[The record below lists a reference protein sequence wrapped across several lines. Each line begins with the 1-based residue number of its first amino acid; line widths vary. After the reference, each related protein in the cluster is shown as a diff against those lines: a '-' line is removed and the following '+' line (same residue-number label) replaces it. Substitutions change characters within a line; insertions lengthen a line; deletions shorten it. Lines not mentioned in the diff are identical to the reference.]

1 LSKLLVTA
9 VFVGAAFATA
19 LAALDH
25 LAEALSDFSARSWAI
40 AGYWLLRTAVVVALS
55 VFVAIRSEARTH
67 ARAPIGLI
75 SCAAALGSVMLLK
88 QPSAEA
94 DTGLVLLGDTVA
106 LLSYVWLIV
115 AVLFLGRCFGLLPEV
130 RGLVTAGPYRLVRH
144 PVYLGEFGAVA
155 GFLIGAHIPWNAVC
169 ALVFA
174 VAQAVRMRLE
184 EQALEREFPE
194 YAAYAAVTPRLLPRL
209 QRQPTQPVAGS
220 RALS

>member
-1 LSKLLVTA
+1 MSKLLVTA

-25 LAEALSDFSARSWAI
+25 LAEALSDLSARSWAI

-55 VFVAIRSEARTH
+55 VFVAIRSEARTQ

-94 DTGLVLLGDTVA
+94 DTGLVLLGDSVA

-155 GFLIGAHIPWNAVC
+155 GFLIGAHTPWNAVC

-184 EQALEREFPE
+184 EQALEHEFPE
-194 YAAYAAVTPRLLPRL
+194 YAGYAAVTPRLMLRL